1 MGPHGSSATQGC
13 GGDHS
18 DVICRVTGNEITPE
32 ETTGRRRDRRRMRAS
47 VPGVFRAVYGILSYG
62 LISPLRLGLQHAAEG
77 GVRAVLRVQ
86 QITYANSSIC

>member
-1 MGPHGSSATQGC
+1 
-13 GGDHS
+13 
-18 DVICRVTGNEITPE
+18 
-32 ETTGRRRDRRRMRAS
+32 MRAS